1 MKLRK
6 VIEKRLRHEGHG
18 LHVGG
23 NVNAVIAANVNE
35 SGRAKTR
42 VSSRQHVVQRAGRTE
57 VFDDE
62 EAPKGEK

>member
-6 VIEKRLRHEGHG
+6 VIQKRLRHEGRG
-18 LHVGG
+18 ANVAGS
-23 NVNAVIAANVNE
+23 VNAVVSANVNE
-35 SGRAKTR
+35 PGGAKTH
-42 VSSRQHVVQRAGRTE
+42 VSSHQRIVQRSGRTE